1 MGKGGRNTEEQ
12 TQTQQDAQ
20 AAPTQSSCADK
31 EARFMQA
38 LQRMMGDTELTEENI
53 RDAMQN
59 LTPEQRH
66 ELLSEG
72 KELKQ
77 ELLTNKDHAEER
89 NLYFK
94 EFNQRAEEA
103 GMPID
108 QDGTYLAKKVHTP
121 ACPQPAIKQTPAAA
135 LELLFHASQS
145 SSRCSDRLLCAS
157 CAASSCAAF
166 VNRHGAAPAA
176 RQGVPVTPPR

>member
-72 KELKQ
+72 QELKQ
-77 ELLTNKDHAEER
+77 ELLTNKDHTEER

-108 QDGTYLAKKVHTP
+108 QDGTYLAKKVRTP
-121 ACPQPAIKQTPAAA
+121 A
-135 LELLFHASQS
+135 
-145 SSRCSDRLLCAS
+145 
-157 CAASSCAAF
+157 
-166 VNRHGAAPAA
+166 
-176 RQGVPVTPPR
+176 